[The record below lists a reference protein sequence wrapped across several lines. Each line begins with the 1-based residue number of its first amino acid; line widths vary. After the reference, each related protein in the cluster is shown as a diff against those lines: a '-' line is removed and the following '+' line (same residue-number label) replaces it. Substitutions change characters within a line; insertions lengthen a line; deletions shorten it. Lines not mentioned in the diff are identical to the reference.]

1 MPAENIHLAKVLKSA
16 TDLVSVGNR
25 KITLTTI
32 LKYFERGSENPSLE
46 DIANL
51 LTKWNYDNAALKL
64 EPENLSEIPV
74 PLIAHIKEGEGRFV
88 LVKKLNVASVVYFD
102 GNRTHNQDLNFFLDR
117 WRGIV
122 LLLESNQHS
131 GEPGY
136 ARKRVHELLLTA
148 RTPLLIFLFAIALLL
163 ALDFTRPNPFILLFN
178 ALHLLLSL
186 TGLYLSCTLL
196 WMDTAG
202 KNGSRGRFCKLGKH
216 FDCDSSPQSRSR
228 ALGGI
233 LPWSQVGL
241 LYFLTQA
248 TLTIICSL
256 TGAFAQIG
264 PVVAWVDLAASLFLF
279 YFLYEQLNYPGK
291 WCLLCT
297 LVQVVLVLT
306 VALYLL
312 APTYQLPQHIP
323 WKILLLSVSF
333 SVSTVLTAVP
343 FLRKYAAATGSQK
356 VLKRFFSDTS
366 LFKQKLNRQH
376 VIAQLPDGLSGFQF
390 GPHDSTNVITFI
402 TNPYCA
408 PCSQAH
414 KELEELMAELP
425 DLQVKIVAITASD
438 HQKRPRRIVS
448 HWIAMQ
454 EQNMD
459 IQLALSAWYKAESKS
474 YDSFVKKYPATIN
487 DNHLAQADQ
496 YADWAERSGLT
507 STPAFYFNGRSLPEP
522 YRIQDL
528 KYLISSL

>member
-1 MPAENIHLAKVLKSA
+1 MPVENIYLAKVLKSA

-32 LKYFERGSENPSLE
+32 LKYFERVSENPSLE
-46 DIANL
+46 DIVNL
-51 LTKWNYDNAALKL
+51 LTKFNYGNAALKL

-74 PLIAHIKEGEGRFV
+74 PFIAHIKEDEGKFV
-88 LVKKLNVASVVYFD
+88 LVKKITRASVAYFD
-102 GNRTHNQDLNFFLDR
+102 GSRTYNQDLNYFLRR
-117 WRGIV
+117 WKGIV
-122 LLLESNQHS
+122 LLLEANQQS
-131 GEPGY
+131 GEPNF
-136 ARKRVHELLLTA
+136 AKKRVHELLLTA
-148 RTPLLIFLFAIALLL
+148 RIPLLIFLSVATLLW
-163 ALDFTRPNPFILLFN
+163 ALDFMRPDPFILLFN

-196 WMDTAG
+196 WMDMAG
-202 KNGSRGRFCKLGKH
+202 ENGSRGRFCKLGKH

-228 ALGGI
+228 GLGGI

-256 TGAFAQIG
+256 TGAFAQVG

-279 YFLYEQLNYPGK
+279 YFLYNHLIYPGK

-297 LVQVVLVLT
+297 LVQVVLLLT

-312 APTYQLPQHIP
+312 APTYQLPRHIP

-333 SVSTVLTAVP
+333 SFSTVLAAVL

-356 VLKRFFSDTS
+356 VLKRLFSDIS
-366 LFKQKLNRQH
+366 LFKEKLNRQH

-390 GPHDSTNVITFI
+390 GSHNSTSVITFI

-408 PCSQAH
+408 PCGQAH

-425 DLQVKIVAITASD
+425 DLQVKIVAIAASD
-438 HQKRPRRIVS
+438 HQKRPRIIVS

-454 EQNMD
+454 EQNMN
-459 IQLALSAWYKAESKS
+459 IQPALSAWYKAESKS
-474 YDSFVKKYPATIN
+474 YDSFAKKYPAAIN

-507 STPAFYFNGRSLPEP
+507 STPAFYFNGRPLPEP